1 MKLTAWKADESRSQE
16 IFLGGQL
23 DIFNM
28 GDLNIY
34 TYLFMYPS
42 ISERG
47 RFRSDFK
54 FDIKYDLPLDF
65 FINLGYTLNYDNQPV
80 EGASKADY
88 IIQTTLGWTFK

>member
-1 MKLTAWKADESRSQE
+1 VEEEYITMKLTAWKADESRSQE

-34 TYLFMYPS
+34 TYLFMYPG

-54 FDIKYDLPLDF
+54 FDIKYDLPLEDIPLTTI
-65 FINLGYTLNYDNQPV
+65 INQ
-80 EGASKADY
+80 SKAPLKP
-88 IIQTTLGWTFK
+88 IISYRRL